1 MIIWKGRYSPLEIYF
16 DNSATTRV
24 SDSAARRA
32 LEVMTEDFGNPSSL
46 HHRGFRAE
54 QALTAARQELADIL
68 GVRREEVYFT
78 SCGSEGNNLAVLGAA
93 EAARRRGNR
102 VVTTAIEHES
112 VLAPA
117 RHLSENGFETVLLPP
132 TPQGNIDPRAVED
145 AVDEKTVLLS
155 VMFVNSETG
164 AVNDI
169 LSIARAARRKNPKIV
184 IHCDCVQAF
193 GKLLVLPAQWGVDIV
208 TVSGHKIHAPKGI
221 GAVYVKKG
229 TRLRPLYYG
238 SGQEGGFHPGT
249 ENTPGACAFALAA
262 REMWDHREEN
272 IARFRELREQLFENV
287 KKIPG
292 ACINSPREGAPY
304 IGNFSLPGIRSEVM
318 IHYLESKGISVSS
331 GSACSKGARSHVLTA
346 MGLPIPRVD
355 SAIRV
360 SFCRDNTPDEV
371 DEFCR
376 WLRKGTEELA
386 RVR

>member
-1 MIIWKGRYSPLEIYF
+1 MEIYF

-24 SDSAARRA
+24 SDSVARRV

-46 HHRGFRAE
+46 HHKGFTAE
-54 QALTAARQELADIL
+54 QALTAAREEIAAVLGP
-68 GVRREEVYFT
+68 GVRREEIFFT
-78 SCGSEGNNLAVLGAA
+78 SCGSEGNNLAILGAA
-93 EAARRRGNR
+93 QAARRQGNKII
-102 VVTTAIEHES
+102 TTAIEHES
-112 VLAPA
+112 VLAPVKF
-117 RHLSENGFETVLLPP
+117 LSENGFESVILPP
-132 TPQGNIDPRAVED
+132 TPQGNIDPQAVED

-169 LSIARAARRKNPKIV
+169 LSIARAARRKNPKII

-193 GKLLVLPAQWGVDIV
+193 GKLLVKPTLWGVDLV

-238 SGQEGGFHPGT
+238 SGQEGGLHPGT
-249 ENTPGACAFALAA
+249 ENTPGACALGLAA
-262 REMWDHREEN
+262 REMWDRREEN
-272 IARFRELREQLFENV
+272 IAHFGALRERLFENV

-292 ACINSPREGAPY
+292 ACINSPSEGAPY

-360 SFCRDNTPDEV
+360 SFCRDNTLEEV
-371 DEFCR
+371 DEFYR
-376 WLRKGTEELA
+376 WLQKGTEELA
-386 RVR
+386 KVRR